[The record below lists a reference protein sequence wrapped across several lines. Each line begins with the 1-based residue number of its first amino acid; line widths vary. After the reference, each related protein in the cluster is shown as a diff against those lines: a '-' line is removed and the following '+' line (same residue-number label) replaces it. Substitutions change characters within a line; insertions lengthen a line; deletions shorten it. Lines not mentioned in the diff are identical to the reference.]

1 MATEVSMLTVA
12 AIQMRPEPLE
22 PEENLRRIDGWMA
35 RAADA
40 GARLAVFPECV
51 LTGYFLTREEAE
63 KVAEPATGPRS
74 QALQVACARHGLA
87 AAVGTIERSEDGK
100 LYNAALL
107 VGPEG
112 LQAVYRKTHLL
123 CLGVDRYLTCG
134 PQPPSVI
141 PTNHGRLGLLICYD
155 LRFPEPMRAL
165 ALDGA
170 QVILLP
176 TAWPASAAFYSDF
189 LARARALEN
198 GVYLVAANRAGEERG
213 RPFLGR
219 SLIVGPDGEVLAEAR
234 GDEETMLVAE
244 IDPSRSDAKRRVF
257 RPGEYEVD
265 LFGDR
270 RPELYGRLTKA

>member
-1 MATEVSMLTVA
+1 MLRVA
-12 AIQMRPEPLE
+12 AIQMSPL
-22 PEENLRRIDGWMA
+22 PLGVDENLKRIDGWMA

-40 GARLAVFPECV
+40 GARLAVFPECT
-51 LTGYFLTREEAE
+51 LTGYFLTRAEAE
-63 KVAEPATGPRS
+63 RVAETAFGPRS
-74 QALQVACARHGLA
+74 RALQTACARYRLI
-87 AAVGTIERSEDGK
+87 AAVGTIERAEDGS

-112 LQAVYRKTHLL
+112 LLAVYRKTHLL
-123 CLGVDRYLTCG
+123 CLGVDRFLSRG
-134 PQPPSVI
+134 PQPPRVV
-141 PTNHGRLGLLICYD
+141 PTDQGRLGLLICYD

-176 TAWPASAAFYSDF
+176 TAWPASAVFYPDF

-213 RPFLGR
+213 QPFLGR

-244 IDPSRSDAKRRVF
+244 VDPSHSDAKRRVF

-265 LFGDR
+265 LVADR
-270 RPELYGRLTKA
+270 RPELYGRLSQVP

>member
-1 MATEVSMLTVA
+1 MNVA
-12 AIQMRPEPLE
+12 VVQMRPEPLD
-22 PEENLRRIDGWMA
+22 PEQNLRRIDGWMA

-40 GARLAVFPECV
+40 GARLAVFPECA
-51 LTGYFLTREEAE
+51 LTGYFLTRPEAE
-63 KVAEPATGPRS
+63 RVAETASGPRS
-74 QALQVACARHGLA
+74 RALQTACARYRLI
-87 AAVGTIERSEDGK
+87 AAVGTIERAEDGS

-112 LQAVYRKTHLL
+112 LLAVYRKTHLL
-123 CLGVDRYLTCG
+123 CLGVDRFLSRG
-134 PQPPSVI
+134 PQPPRVV
-141 PTNHGRLGLLICYD
+141 PTDQGRLGLLICYD

-176 TAWPASAAFYSDF
+176 TAWPASAVFYPDF
-189 LARARALEN
+189 LVRARALEN
-198 GVYLVAANRAGEERG
+198 GVYLAAANRAGEERG
-213 RPFLGR
+213 QPFLGR

-244 IDPSRSDAKRRVF
+244 VDPSHSDAKRRVF

-265 LFGDR
+265 LLADR
-270 RPELYGRLTKA
+270 RPELYGRLSQVP